1 MILDKR
7 CKTNTLNTL
16 GNKYLAEC
24 ITSKD
29 NTKDLIEVSGKPSS
43 LVNHE
48 QSSLENH
55 DQSSLENHEQS
66 SLENNEQSSFTAK

>member
-1 MILDKR
+1 MLEIKKELDLELILDKR

-29 NTKDLIEVSGKPSS
+29 NTKDFIEIMAKYYPRSGYTDGETWTKSY
-43 LVNHE
+43 LRN
-48 QSSLENH
+48 
-55 DQSSLENHEQS
+55 D
-66 SLENNEQSSFTAK
+66 